1 MSDAESDNGSIVLV
15 EDDIYKESATPE
27 PDTCAAD
34 AELGDDDVSAPAAS
48 TAFITAA
55 TFSAD
60 DDDASEEDYVDA
72 PDMAVPLVAE
82 SETCA
87 ADAVHAV
94 EKVAEVISAPTASAP
109 FTTEAALCAS
119 DVADSIVVKEVTR
132 ASPAVSVP
140 LVAGTE
146 VWVADAGHTA
156 AAAAEII
163 PVPMAYTPAIADP
176 ELSAFDAADSI
187 AMKKDNLVALE
198 VAASPITLGR
208 QDVSGPVDADQGSP
222 LALVKLVAAK
232 SVFSQ
237 DIQHCDPGMQLPMHA
252 NNSDP
257 LDKSRDAKAC
267 FERQDKPE
275 NHHEASAES
284 KRATHMMNQSSLLGT
299 AAITPPPVEA
309 SEERDELY
317 EMFVDKDDIANHD
330 KVDVCAE
337 QRIISAQSTQPLQE
351 GMTVP
356 AERAP
361 TPPETRTACVAS
373 DDTSV
378 QLGNSTPS
386 LCDDGCIAV
395 QSALQLDGLDAGNI
409 VVSDNLPLV
418 PASSTTAED
427 MRSNDRQSTWTP
439 SQLPT
444 VVVRKPTPQE
454 SSPAVMILDDNEL
467 LQRASDKEV
476 RPSLAESADSLFGG
490 SSSRE
495 DGTPLLR
502 GTSTDSITFD
512 DILPHQTSD
521 ASVDTSNATKKPLGV
536 KLGELTRTLVELAPR
551 RPRQLLRKQL
561 SDARLGYRGGDD
573 SSKSGARG

>member
-109 FTTEAALCAS
+109 FTTEAALS
-119 DVADSIVVKEVTR
+119 
-132 ASPAVSVP
+132 VSVP

-317 EMFVDKDDIANHD
+317 EI
-330 KVDVCAE
+330 
-337 QRIISAQSTQPLQE
+337 
-351 GMTVP
+351 
-356 AERAP
+356 
-361 TPPETRTACVAS
+361 
-373 DDTSV
+373 
-378 QLGNSTPS
+378 
-386 LCDDGCIAV
+386 
-395 QSALQLDGLDAGNI
+395 
-409 VVSDNLPLV
+409 
-418 PASSTTAED
+418 
-427 MRSNDRQSTWTP
+427 
-439 SQLPT
+439 
-444 VVVRKPTPQE
+444 
-454 SSPAVMILDDNEL
+454 
-467 LQRASDKEV
+467 
-476 RPSLAESADSLFGG
+476 G
-490 SSSRE
+490 SS
-495 DGTPLLR
+495 
-502 GTSTDSITFD
+502 
-512 DILPHQTSD
+512 
-521 ASVDTSNATKKPLGV
+521 
-536 KLGELTRTLVELAPR
+536 
-551 RPRQLLRKQL
+551 RPRVPNLSRK
-561 SDARLGYRGGDD
+561 G
-573 SSKSGARG
+573 